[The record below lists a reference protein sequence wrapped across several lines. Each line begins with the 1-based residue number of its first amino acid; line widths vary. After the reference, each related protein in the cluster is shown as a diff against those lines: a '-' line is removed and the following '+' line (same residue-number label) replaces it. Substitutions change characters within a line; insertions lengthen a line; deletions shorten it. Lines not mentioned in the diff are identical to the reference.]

1 MPPVQDAAG
10 SDHIA
15 PGEDPNSEDSDVDT
29 QLDAASELTPAIF
42 STAGK
47 VAMAIRSPLSMHALT
62 FRALKLLMAGS
73 CSSSSLVHLSLCLAE
88 WLRSPVTCCRCQAR
102 VQSGDHQQHWD

>member
-1 MPPVQDAAG
+1 MPPVQDAVG

-15 PGEDPNSEDSDVDT
+15 PEEDPNSEDSDVDT

-47 VAMAIRSPLSMHALT
+47 LQRP
-62 FRALKLLMAGS
+62 
-73 CSSSSLVHLSLCLAE
+73 
-88 WLRSPVTCCRCQAR
+88 
-102 VQSGDHQQHWD
+102 